1 MMEQRLEEKHLD
13 YDELLKAAAGTD
25 DQAEERR
32 EHLASCSSCQQ
43 ALARVT
49 QRFDRLGRMARKAAP
64 APRRVIRLPRARTA
78 AGRRR
83 MKPILALG
91 TAALLL
97 LVFGS
102 WWVQQGL
109 GPQTLPKVAAQKL
122 EEDRRLMQQI
132 DALVDNALPPAFQDL
147 ASFSG
152 PIFDEDLINR
162 IVPSIEEDDNS
173 LT

>member
-1 MMEQRLEEKHLD
+1 MMERRPKERHLD
-13 YDELLKAAAGTD
+13 YNDLLKAVAGLD
-25 DQAEERR
+25 DQTAAPH
-32 EHLASCSSCQQ
+32 EHLATCSSCQQ
-43 ALARVT
+43 ALQRLE

-64 APRRVIRLPRARTA
+64 APRRVIRLPQPRTA

-97 LVFGS
+97 LVFAS
-102 WWVQQGL
+102 WWVQQGR
-109 GPQTLPKVAAQKL
+109 GPQPLPQVAEQKL
-122 EEDRRLMQQI
+122 EEDRRLMRQI
-132 DALVDNALPPAFQDL
+132 DALVDNALPPAFHDL
-147 ASFSG
+147 ASFPG